1 MSNHDRTATSNGDQ
15 GARRTSDR
23 VNGASAVTPS
33 VRSRQAVGLVV
44 SMEGRLNCDGL
55 VALLSTQ
62 PDFNVLGS
70 AESCAETLTLCSTL
84 QPRVLVLGILNTWP
98 RELQPIATI
107 RLASPMT
114 EVLALSPHGQD
125 RCTYLNP
132 PVPAGSDSGVPAWST
147 HSTCLPRA
155 LSRGALGALDGDAT
169 PEMLFEAVRTVAR
182 GERWR
187 PAGLASA
194 NGNGHPL
201 SPQELRVARLI
212 GRGASNKE
220 IAATLEISDLTVKKH
235 LGSIFQKLDLHDRL
249 QLGVHVARNPTAF
262 DCDDPTD

>member
-1 MSNHDRTATSNGDQ
+1 
-15 GARRTSDR
+15 
-23 VNGASAVTPS
+23 
-33 VRSRQAVGLVV
+33 
-44 SMEGRLNCDGL
+44 MEGRLNCEGL

-62 PDFNVLGS
+62 PDFHILGS
-70 AESCAETLTLCSTL
+70 AETCADTLTLCSTL
-84 QPRVLVLGILNTWP
+84 QPRVLVLGILNVWP
-98 RELQPIATI
+98 RELQPVATI

-114 EVLALSPHGQD
+114 EVLALSPHGRD

-132 PVPAGSDSGVPAWST
+132 SAPTESNGSAPAWAA

-169 PEMLFEAVRTVAR
+169 PEILFEAVRTVAR

-187 PAGLASA
+187 PAGLQAE
-194 NGNGHPL
+194 NGNGHSL
-201 SPQELRVARLI
+201 SPQELKVARLI
-212 GRGASNKE
+212 GRGSSNKE

-262 DCDDPTD
+262 DRDESSD